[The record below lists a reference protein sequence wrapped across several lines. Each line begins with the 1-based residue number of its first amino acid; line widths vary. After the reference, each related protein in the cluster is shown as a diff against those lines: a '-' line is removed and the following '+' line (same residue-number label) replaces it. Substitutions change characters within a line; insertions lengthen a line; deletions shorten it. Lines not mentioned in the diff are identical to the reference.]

1 MALCQICPAIGDTE
15 VNKVKIIEWM
25 KKAAMAGADLALF
38 GELVLTGCDHN
49 NLHAVSEAKDGPTAE
64 AIATAAKDL
73 GIAVIYGY
81 SEIEKSDFYNSLMF
95 IDKYGRCLANYRKV
109 HICDA
114 EQSIAGYKAGDA
126 VTVVDWENL
135 RVGMSIGEDVS
146 FPEFFRAMV
155 LNGGAQFIAISA
167 ALSRLPQ
174 RHSTTVFVPAR
185 ALENRCYIAHTDLA
199 GEKFVGFTG
208 LFDPL
213 AQSHHSSD
221 PNTSSEFMLTTE
233 VPLDTFQDVPFH
245 YHSHLR
251 PAIYD
256 AVIPYE
262 TEVPWNRQT
271 EERTQEFFNH
281 RADYYDRQMNG
292 MYNAPS
298 VAASSLSEV
307 VSNKNGKL
315 LDIATG
321 TGLIGEALC
330 KKGFKNLVALDRNKK
345 MLEKAAAKNVYRQ
358 LINGPFEEEAAK
370 LASGSFH
377 ACVCVGAFLT
387 EAWLDPLVTVKE
399 MSRLVECGGYLLL
412 LWNATELEEAN
423 CEIVRKNLDA
433 VLKEVVKRGECEC
446 LQFCN
451 VPNYLEE
458 CEGTLCILK
467 KK

>member
-1 MALCQICPAIGDTE
+1 MRYEKYGTLSNLPSYWRPRSQQSENHRMDE
-15 VNKVKIIEWM
+15 
-25 KKAAMAGADLALF
+25 KAAMAGADLALF

-49 NLHAVSEAKDGPTAE
+49 NLHAVSEAKDGPTAV

-114 EQSIAGYKAGDA
+114 EQSVAGYKAGDA
-126 VTVVDWENL
+126 VTVVDWEKPKSGNVY
-135 RVGMSIGEDVS
+135 RRRS
-146 FPEFFRAMV
+146 MV

-233 VPLDTFQDVPFH
+233 VPLDTFHDVPFH

-307 VSNKNGKL
+307 VNNKNGKL

-345 MLEKAAAKNVYRQ
+345 MLEKAAAKKR
-358 LINGPFEEEAAK
+358 LSPEEAAK